1 MTKTFS
7 RKMKEPLKT
16 LTKMM
21 LLNQT
26 LHIALKIYKYVK
38 VGLKDYQGALEDL
51 NNIDVLKPITL
62 KNHGNIYMSKDCQQ
76 ALGRP

>member
-1 MTKTFS
+1 
-7 RKMKEPLKT
+7 
-16 LTKMM
+16 
-21 LLNQT
+21 

>member
-1 MTKTFS
+1 MHMTKTFS

-38 VGLKDYQGALEDL
+38 VVLKHYQGALEDL
-51 NNIDVLKPITL
+51 NNIDVFKPITL
-62 KNHGNIYMSKDCQQ
+62 KNHGNIDMSKGCQ
-76 ALGRP
+76 